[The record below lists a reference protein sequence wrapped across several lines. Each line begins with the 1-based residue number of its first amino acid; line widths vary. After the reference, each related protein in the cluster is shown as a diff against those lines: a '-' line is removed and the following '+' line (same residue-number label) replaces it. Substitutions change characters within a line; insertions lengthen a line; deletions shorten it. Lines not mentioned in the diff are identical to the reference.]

1 MGKINILKSKKSN
14 KRCGEFS
21 LTAVN
26 CINLKVGFQA
36 NPKLKKE
43 LFELLEKYYNI
54 VSLSQNA
61 NCKGRGS
68 ITRSLNGEKRKS
80 KFRKSYI
87 CSLCGEETFGHGNNP
102 APLNNGEGECCD
114 QCNATKVIPVRLRR
128 IIKTH

>member
-1 MGKINILKSKKSN
+1 MRRDFKMGKINILKSKKSN
-14 KRCGEFS
+14 NRCGEFS
-21 LTAVN
+21 LTDVN

-80 KFRKSYI
+80 KLSTPCVRI
-87 CSLCGEETFGHGNNP
+87 CKNKKLSK
-102 APLNNGEGECCD
+102 LNSPK
-114 QCNATKVIPVRLRR
+114 A
-128 IIKTH
+128 